1 MAEALEVTPAEL
13 DAFAD
18 RLGEVESYLHLDEK
32 AHARDRARGQKC
44 CPWLLG

>member
-1 MAEALEVTPAEL
+1 MAEALEITPAEL

-18 RLGEVESYLHLDEK
+18 RLGEVGVVSPPGREAYPC
-32 AHARDRARGQKC
+32 DRARGQKC